1 MACLNAGSVAG
12 VIAYDLKAVMPIILN
27 TVSLMVFRIS
37 IFLEDVYWLED
48 RKEKLTAERLSNGI
62 K

>member
-1 MACLNAGSVAG
+1 MHDPG
-12 VIAYDLKAVMPIILN
+12 VIAYALSAVMPIILN